1 MAAVVEMEVFWGRGK
16 VVERQNR
23 HWWGL
28 ASSHCQVHD
37 VCSVL
42 HAACCDWR
50 GGGRERGREGEKWE
64 GGATVLSG
72 LMSPTQPPLAS

>member
-1 MAAVVEMEVFWGRGK
+1 MAAVVEIEVFWGRGK

-42 HAACCDWR
+42 HAACCALEGR
-50 GGGRERGREGEKWE
+50 GEREGERGREM
-64 GGATVLSG
+64 GGGGNGTFGADVAN
-72 LMSPTQPPLAS
+72 PTAPS